1 MNKTFPA
8 APALHGCQPAAVGA
22 LRLDRA
28 YGGQV
33 KKNERGR
40 WCADRLLNA
49 RSMRKALE
57 IRSQLREHLLSLK
70 VSPVP

>member
-1 MNKTFPA
+1 M
-8 APALHGCQPAAVGA
+8 
-22 LRLDRA
+22 
-28 YGGQV
+28 

-40 WCADRLLNA
+40 WCGERLLNV

-70 VSPVP
+70 VRFA